1 LHELSVACAIV
12 EGVVE
17 EAERLG
23 GVRVKAVHLRV
34 GPLSGID
41 KEALCFCFDLAAEGT
56 PVAGAELRVEEVP
69 VVAYC
74 PACGCDRTLAAADA
88 LRCPVCFGPTPEVKQ
103 GRELEVVALEVF
115 GEAPTG

>member
-1 LHELSVACAIV
+1 MHELSVACAII

-23 GVRVKAVHLRV
+23 GVRVKAVHLRL
-34 GPLSGID
+34 GPLSGVD
-41 KEALCFCFDLAAEGT
+41 RAALNFCFELAAEGT
-56 PVAGAELRVEEVP
+56 LAAGAQLRFEEVP

-74 PACGCDRTLAAADA
+74 PACRCDRILAEPDA
-88 LRCPVCFGPTPEVKQ
+88 LRCPVCFGPTPEVRQ

-115 GEAPTG
+115 DEVSTG

>member
-74 PACGCDRTLAAADA
+74 PAC
-88 LRCPVCFGPTPEVKQ
+88 VGPTPQVKQ

-115 GEAPTG
+115 DEAPTG